1 MARIYKSPAP
11 SANKAARPVVETKA
25 PKAAKEPT
33 AAAPAVKTDEQKGK
47 TEKKDGE

>member
-25 PKAAKEPT
+25 PKGTKEPT
-33 AAAPAVKTDEQKGK
+33 AEATASTGENKGNTK
-47 TEKKDGE
+47 KKDCE